1 MRCDKNIPTILQN
14 PFIKENELIQLP
26 IKHIKYKVCG
36 ASKKT
41 VIIFSLKTGIKLF
54 IKIGRL
60 KIKAIG
66 KKAVHNKN
74 IEGIK

>member
-1 MRCDKNIPTILQN
+1 MQN

-36 ASKKT
+36 AIKKN
-41 VIIFSLKTGIKLF
+41 VIVFSLKAGIKLF
-54 IKIGRL
+54 IKVGRL

-66 KKAVHNKN
+66 KNTVHNKN